1 MDHVRTSSQSSPDY
15 SQTAADGQVDNA
27 SDAPKGDNDL
37 REALRAM
44 VTVVAIQ
51 AERGEGGQARVDAA
65 AAIGRVL
72 GVDLVTTAVRTP
84 SALGRLIPIDP
95 LVLQRLVMLLQ
106 HPGAGPVSRL
116 AQAIDARTLALRPGF
131 SQVVTSTPRSLVAER
146 VPGRD
151 NERNADDRNA
161 PGRRDDSHRA

>member
-1 MDHVRTSSQSSPDY
+1 M
-15 SQTAADGQVDNA
+15 
-27 SDAPKGDNDL
+27 PKGDNDL

-51 AERGEGGQARVDAA
+51 AERGDGGQARADAA

-72 GVDLVTTAVRTP
+72 GIDLVTTAVHTP
-84 SALGRLIPIDP
+84 SAVGRAIPTDP
-95 LVLQRLVMLLQ
+95 TMLQRLITLLQ

-131 SQVVTSTPRSLVAER
+131 SQLVTIAPRSLVAGR

-151 NERNADDRNA
+151 DDRNADDRGA
-161 PGRRDDSHRA
+161 PGRRGDADRE